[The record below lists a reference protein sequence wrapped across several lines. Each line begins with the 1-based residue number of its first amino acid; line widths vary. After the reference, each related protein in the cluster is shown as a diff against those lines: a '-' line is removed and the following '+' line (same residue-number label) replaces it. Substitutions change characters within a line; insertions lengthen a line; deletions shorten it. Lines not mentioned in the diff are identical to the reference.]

1 MSLGRITKL
10 LAVTTLATLGL
21 VACGSNAENAPTEV
35 TSRQAGMAP
44 PLNVELCV
52 SREASAGPMTVTFR
66 NSESSYGNGP
76 FTLDY
81 VQCGESPMSGLLRLD
96 INDAEG
102 TRVIYMGAQNV
113 NIGYPRVNVKSVIE
127 GVDENHTF
135 DEGEMY
141 TFEFGMFSVRVER
154 QPDTDTSKSFRA
166 WVSRP

>member
-44 PLNVELCV
+44 PRNVELCV

-102 TRVIYMGAQNV
+102 TRVIYMAAQNV
-113 NIGYPRVNVKSVIE
+113 NIGYPLMNIKSVTE
-127 GVDENHTF
+127 GVDETYTF
-135 DEGEMY
+135 NEGEIHN
-141 TFEFGMFSVRVER
+141 FEFGLFSVRVER